1 MESQFKNLYITPEDL
16 KQIAGISQRDF
27 KAYEKLK
34 YPRLALIVMTA
45 DHIFS
50 LWGLIPLFYLI
61 KWKCFRKGQTNI
73 LREVDKYN
81 TVVKI
86 IDINLQLEAAGNKQA
101 ILPEKDKIIAS
112 LQSIKE
118 SLVCAFKTERILRT
132 NQAFITRNQD
142 LLPNYLAALQ
152 ALQLNPQA
160 DNYAI
165 TLKEGLQIAQEIEM
179 EIKKL
184 EEG

>member
-1 MESQFKNLYITPEDL
+1 MESQLQNLYITPEDL

-34 YPRLALIVMTA
+34 YPRFALIALTA

-50 LWGLIPLFYLI
+50 VWGLIPLFYLI
-61 KWKCFRKGQTNI
+61 KWKWFRKGQKNI
-73 LREVDKYN
+73 LQEVDKYN

-101 ILPEKDKIIAS
+101 SLLDKNKVITS
-112 LQSIKE
+112 LQSIRE
-118 SLVCAFKTERILRT
+118 NIICALKTERILRT
-132 NQAFITRNQD
+132 NQAFIARNQD

-160 DNYAI
+160 KNYAI
-165 TLKEGLQIAQEIEM
+165 TLKKGLQIAQEVEI

>member
-1 MESQFKNLYITPEDL
+1 MESQLQNLYITPEDL

-34 YPRLALIVMTA
+34 YPRFALIALTA

-50 LWGLIPLFYLI
+50 IWGLIPLFYLI
-61 KWKCFRKGQTNI
+61 KWKWFRKSQKKI
-73 LREVDKYN
+73 LQEVDKYN

-86 IDINLQLEAAGNKQA
+86 IDINLQLEKAGNKKA
-101 ILPEKDKIIAS
+101 ILPDKNKVIAS
-112 LQSIKE
+112 LQSIRE
-118 SLVCAFKTERILRT
+118 NIICALKTERILRT
-132 NQAFITRNQD
+132 NQAFIARNQD

-160 DNYAI
+160 KNYAI
-165 TLKEGLQIAQEIEM
+165 TLKKGLQIAQEVEI

>member
-1 MESQFKNLYITPEDL
+1 MESQLQDLYITPEDL

-34 YPRLALIVMTA
+34 YPRLPLIIMTA

-61 KWKCFRKGQTNI
+61 KWKWFRKRQKNI
-73 LREVDKYN
+73 LQEVDKYN

-101 ILPEKDKIIAS
+101 SLPDKDKVITLLQFIREKII
-112 LQSIKE
+112 
-118 SLVCAFKTERILRT
+118 CALKTERILRK
-132 NQAFITRNQD
+132 NQAFIARNQD
-142 LLPNYLAALQ
+142 LLPSYLTALQ
-152 ALQLNPQA
+152 TLQLEPQA
-160 DNYAI
+160 DEYAKM
-165 TLKEGLQIAQEIEM
+165 LNEGLQIAQEIEVEM
-179 EIKKL
+179 KKL
-184 EEG
+184 SEG